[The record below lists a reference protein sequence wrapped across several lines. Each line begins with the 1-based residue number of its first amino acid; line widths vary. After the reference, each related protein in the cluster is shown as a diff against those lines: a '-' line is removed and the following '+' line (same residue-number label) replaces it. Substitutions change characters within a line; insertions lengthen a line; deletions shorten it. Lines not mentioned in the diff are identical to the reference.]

1 VSDGFYADKIYWV
14 TGASSGIGQALAI
27 SLSKRGA
34 KLILSGRNTDALEET
49 RKALSTEALILAF
62 DTTDYDALPG
72 LVEQAL
78 AWQGRIDGLI
88 NNAGISQRSLIV
100 DTDMDVY
107 RRIMEVDFFAP
118 ATLTKLV
125 LPSMIAAG
133 SGHVS
138 IISSLAGKIGTPVRS
153 GYCAAKHA
161 CVGFYDS
168 LRAEVEKAYGIS
180 VSVILPGSVKT
191 GVSRNALTGTGAARG
206 VSDANIEA
214 GMDPA
219 EAATRILDQ
228 IAAGEREI
236 VVAEGME
243 KAALDLRRQDAE
255 TLFAMLAAQGAEL
268 AASAGSGE
276 PLELRRINEPADG

>member
-1 VSDGFYADKIYWV
+1 MSDGFYADKIYWV

-27 SLSKRGA
+27 ELSRRGA
-34 KLILSGRNTDALEET
+34 KLILSGRNEAALDET
-49 RKALSTEALILAF
+49 RAAITTDALILAF
-62 DTTDYDALPG
+62 EATDYDALPG

-100 DTDMDVY
+100 DTGMDVY
-107 RRIMEVDFFAP
+107 RRLMEVDFFAP
-118 ATLTKLV
+118 VALTKLV
-125 LPSMIAAG
+125 LPHMIAAG
-133 SGHVS
+133 SGHIS
-138 IISSLAGKIGTPVRS
+138 IMSSLAGKIGTPVRS

-168 LRAEVEKAYGIS
+168 LRAETEKAYGLS

-191 GVSRNALTGTGAARG
+191 GVSRNALTGSGEARG

-214 GMDPA
+214 GLPPA
-219 EAATRILDQ
+219 EAAQRILDQ
-228 IAAGEREI
+228 IAEGRPEI
-236 VVAEGME
+236 VIAEGME
-243 KAALDLRRQDAE
+243 KAALDLRRQDPD
-255 TLFAMLAAQGAEL
+255 TLYGMLAAQGAEL

-276 PLELRRINEPADG
+276 PLELRRINEPTEG